1 MKAYSKT
8 LFRMLKRHLGRFL
21 AVTAIIA
28 LGIGFMT
35 GLGSVKPK
43 LIGTLD
49 KYYSDRAGSR
59 PDNQVGN
66 GFFPSSDRCA
76 GAIFRRIYLYARDRF
91 GCGYGR
97 KLRPHTVYAAF
108 RFDSEQAGASGGGA
122 SPYFD

>member
-8 LFRMLKRHLGRFL
+8 LFRMLRQHLGRFL

-49 KYYSDRAGSR
+49 K
-59 PDNQVGN
+59 
-66 GFFPSSDRCA
+66 
-76 GAIFRRIYLYARDRF
+76 
-91 GCGYGR
+91 
-97 KLRPHTVYAAF
+97 
-108 RFDSEQAGASGGGA
+108 
-122 SPYFD
+122 

>member
-8 LFRMLKRHLGRFL
+8 LFRMLRQHLGRFL

-49 KYYSDRAGSR
+49 KY
-59 PDNQVGN
+59 
-66 GFFPSSDRCA
+66 
-76 GAIFRRIYLYARDRF
+76 
-91 GCGYGR
+91 
-97 KLRPHTVYAAF
+97 
-108 RFDSEQAGASGGGA
+108 
-122 SPYFD
+122 

>member
-8 LFRMLKRHLGRFL
+8 LFRMLRQHLGRFL

-49 KYYSDRAGSR
+49 KYYSDRAV
-59 PDNQVGN
+59 PDLILKSTA
-66 GFFPSSDRCA
+66 GFSQAQIDALKDLSDDFLLCPLRLWTLKRTAKRCA
-76 GAIFRRIYLYARDRF
+76 YSICRCRSSI
-91 GCGYGR
+91 
-97 KLRPHTVYAAF
+97 
-108 RFDSEQAGASGGGA
+108 
-122 SPYFD
+122 